1 MLAWRKRPRIVLFDR
16 RGKALSFYSVPVTP
30 KEEIMESVTAL
41 HRFQV
46 ENLKIEIY
54 PDGEALGEA
63 AAQDAAEALKQ
74 LGQSS
79 DEFGVIFATGASQL
93 NTLHTLTALP
103 GLPWSK
109 IRGFHMDEYIGMA
122 PENRASFRRYLRE
135 NLSGKVSMKEF
146 SEIDGTASD
155 IAALCS
161 AYQTKLRAANPQ
173 LCLLGIGENGHIA
186 FNDPAEAD
194 FVDPVDLK
202 VVQLDEPCRQQQFA
216 EGWFETFNDVPTQA
230 ITVTIPAL
238 FRVPKLILSVP
249 GTRKAEIVRSILT
262 EPISTEYPATI
273 MRRHP
278 NATLYLDAESAEQIQ
293 DMLA

>member
-1 MLAWRKRPRIVLFDR
+1 
-16 RGKALSFYSVPVTP
+16 
-30 KEEIMESVTAL
+30 MESVTAL
-41 HRFQV
+41 HHFQV

-54 PDGEALGEA
+54 PNGEALGEA

-93 NTLHTLTALP
+93 NTLHTLTGLP

-122 PENRASFRRYLRE
+122 RENRASFRRYLRE

-161 AYQTKLRAANPQ
+161 AYQAKLRAANPQ

-216 EGWFETFNDVPTQA
+216 EGWFETFNDVPTSA

-278 NATLYLDAESAEQIQ
+278 NATLYLDAESAAQIQ
-293 DMLA
+293 DMFA